1 MNENSTVI
9 KLYDIIG
16 DSEAWGREK
25 GRQIYQKLIDV
36 VEKHPEN
43 AVFSIVLDGVERV
56 DASFASETLVELA
69 RRYRGDR
76 GFCFLDMPSESQEN
90 NWDSAAFRKDQ
101 PLMLWHGERS
111 KVLGFHPSPG
121 LSAALQYA
129 LGKKSCR
136 ASDFALSEGISV
148 ANASSKFKQLW
159 QQGFLLRRECAHSSG
174 GVEFLYY
181 RIK

>member
-1 MNENSTVI
+1 MAI

-36 VEKHPEN
+36 VETHPGV
-43 AVFSIVLDGVERV
+43 AVFNIILEGVERV

-90 NWDSAAFRKDQ
+90 NWDSAAFRKGQ
-101 PLMLWHGERS
+101 PLMLWHGDS
-111 KVLGFHPSPG
+111 PKILGLHPSTG

-129 LGKKSCR
+129 LERESCR
-136 ASDFALSEGISV
+136 ASDFALREQVSV
-148 ANASSKFKQLW
+148 ANSSSKFKQLW
-159 QQGFLLRRECAHSSG
+159 QQGFLLRRESAHPSG